1 MKETNET
8 VATEVYKRARAE
20 RGKEARALLERFL
33 AGQPVGETQLARAIR
48 ELKTQRRGMYRFI
61 ARRFSDARGESE
73 GRALANALFTS
84 DGVRKD
90 QARQLAVEL
99 HVERIA
105 AHGLALVV
113 LLNAACAQRA
123 PRRRHGGGELSPLLA
138 A

>member
-1 MKETNET
+1 
-8 VATEVYKRARAE
+8 
-20 RGKEARALLERFL
+20 
-33 AGQPVGETQLARAIR
+33 
-48 ELKTQRRGMYRFI
+48 MYRFI